1 MALIEERGR
10 VHLSFP
16 PEDAR
21 VMYDKDLMN
30 KDILN
35 WSEGSLRHLIR
46 KVMSRYSNQRESR
59 SK

>member
-1 MALIEERGR
+1 M
-10 VHLSFP
+10 HFSFP

-21 VMYDKDLMN
+21 VLWEKDLMN
-30 KDILN
+30 EDKLK

-46 KVMSRYSNQRESR
+46 KVMSRYSNQRESG